1 MPPRPRSAAQPANGT
16 TGAPQPANG
25 KGTTR
30 APQSANGHGRARGAP
45 PVDGY
50 ALLPAA
56 AAKPSREEK
65 KAGKRAKQLAAMEA
79 KAQAEDRYFQ
89 EQQAAMQRSG
99 EAQAAQVALQGKDAD
114 AREAALFAKQG
125 AQGIEFGKEWPKVD
139 VSGPGSDS
147 APPLADFESLT
158 AALPPFLGRNIG
170 LMNYRKPTPIQQHAV
185 PLALA
190 GCDLMC
196 CAQTG
201 SGKTAAF
208 LVPIVTS
215 LASDERGSTVGTRG
229 AARPRAV
236 VMAPTRELVIQ
247 IELEAQKLTN
257 RSALRP
263 VAVYG
268 GADQRAQANP
278 KLRLNLTLTLT
289 LTLPLPLTLP

>member
-1 MPPRPRSAAQPANGT
+1 MFRARRTQSADFHPAYCTFVSSSTSMPPRPRSAAQPANGT

-25 KGTTR
+25 
-30 APQSANGHGRARGAP
+30 HGRARGPP

-99 EAQAAQVALQGKDAD
+99 EAQAAQAALQGKDAD

-147 APPLADFESLT
+147 VPPLADFESLT
-158 AALPPFLGRNIG
+158 AALPPFLGRNLG
-170 LMNYRKPTPIQQHAV
+170 
-185 PLALA
+185 
-190 GCDLMC
+190 
-196 CAQTG
+196 
-201 SGKTAAF
+201 
-208 LVPIVTS
+208 
-215 LASDERGSTVGTRG
+215 
-229 AARPRAV
+229 
-236 VMAPTRELVIQ
+236 
-247 IELEAQKLTN
+247 
-257 RSALRP
+257 
-263 VAVYG
+263 
-268 GADQRAQANP
+268 
-278 KLRLNLTLTLT
+278 
-289 LTLPLPLTLP
+289 